1 MAVTIRCPLV
11 SAQEWVQLTKSLEL
25 SPRQADIAEH
35 LLRGESDKQIARELK
50 ISVPTVRTH
59 LGRLF
64 QKFGINDR
72 VELILYIFACLRQD
86 ATKPT
91 GFP

>member
-1 MAVTIRCPLV
+1 MVVSVRQPLI
-11 SAQEWVQLTKSLEL
+11 STREWLQLIQSLEL
-25 SPRQADIAEH
+25 SPRQADIVKH
-35 LLRGESDKQIARELK
+35 LLRGRSDKQIAAALK
-50 ISVPTVRTH
+50 ISVATVRTH

-86 ATKPT
+86 ATKPA

>member
-1 MAVTIRCPLV
+1 MAVTLRWPLV
-11 SAQEWVQLTKSLEL
+11 SNQEWIQLTQSLEL
-25 SPRQADIAEH
+25 SPRQVDIVKQ
-35 LLRGESDKQIARELK
+35 LLRGESDKQISRELK
-50 ISVPTVRTH
+50 ISVSTVRTH

-72 VELILYIFACLRQD
+72 VELVLYIFACLRQD
-86 ATKPT
+86 TTKPA